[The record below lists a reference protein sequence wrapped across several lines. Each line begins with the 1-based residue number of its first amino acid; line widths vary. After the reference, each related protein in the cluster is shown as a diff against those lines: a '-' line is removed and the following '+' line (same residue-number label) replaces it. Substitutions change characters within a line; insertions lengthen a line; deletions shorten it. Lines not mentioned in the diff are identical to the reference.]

1 MPSTGKSEP
10 RGSRFPGEALQK
22 YASCRQMRLLWG
34 KIKKRKVLKERLI
47 GVCAFDAIPALE
59 TATGSQVLEARKWWK

>member
-1 MPSTGKSEP
+1 
-10 RGSRFPGEALQK
+10 
-22 YASCRQMRLLWG
+22 MRLLWG